1 MSRVKIIVHV
11 PPEAA
16 EAVRNALGD
25 AGAGK
30 VGNYKNCS
38 FSYVGVG
45 RFTPTEG
52 ANPTIGTIDS
62 PQQVTEESI
71 EVVCDRADAKR
82 ILAALKTVLPYEEP
96 AIEIYQL
103 LEEDGL

>member
-1 MSRVKIIVHV
+1 M
-11 PPEAA
+11 
-16 EAVRNALGD
+16 RNAFGD

-30 VGNYKNCS
+30 VENYKNCS

-71 EVVCDRADAKR
+71 EVVCERGDTKR
-82 ILAALKTVLPYEEP
+82 ILAALRGVHPYEEP
-96 AIEIYQL
+96 AYEIYEL
-103 LEEDGL
+103 LDEDAL